1 MSISGNTGGSG
12 APTERPRPGT
22 AVVAPEPVAAEVEPP
37 IGSRL
42 RLHDSWRFV
51 IDKAGGFVGRRALT
65 ERVEEWRLHG
75 EEKVLIV
82 TGEAG
87 IGKSTWLAN
96 MVHRPEVVAVHCCQY
111 NEPES
116 LKGQVW
122 LENVARRLL
131 EWAAGQ
137 GLSPSKECEE
147 VVLAQREKEAELRKQ
162 LAEVDE
168 R

>member
-1 MSISGNTGGSG
+1 MHG
-12 APTERPRPGT
+12 A
-22 AVVAPEPVAAEVEPP
+22 
-37 IGSRL
+37 
-42 RLHDSWRFV
+42 
-51 IDKAGGFVGRRALT
+51 
-65 ERVEEWRLHG
+65 
-75 EEKVLIV
+75 EKVLIV

-96 MVHRPEVVAVHCCQY
+96 MVHRPEVAAVHCCQY

-147 VVLAQREKEAELRKQ
+147 IVLAQRKEAKAELRKE
-162 LAEVDE
+162 LAEVGE
-168 R
+168 RLRLIAGSGSAYRES